1 MKTMKFSYR
10 ATAAAALIAT
20 FTLGA
25 SQASAET
32 WRMSTKVPAESF
44 EGRLHQEF
52 ADKVT
57 EYTNGDVKM
66 QVYPSEQLG
75 DAQTVLEQVSSGI
88 IDIFVDDVSYLN
100 RFNEDIT
107 WTSAPFLFDDRPHWE
122 CFMKSDYFHT
132 ILGKIEEQDNIGVIG
147 DVGPFGRG
155 FRVLVTTEEVTSYQD
170 VQDLKLR
177 LWDNQMIVDVWT
189 ALGTDPLV
197 MAWTDVYQSL
207 QTGIVKAVT
216 SPAILVESMKFYEVA
231 PHIARTDEFNQ
242 ANAYMINLNSWN
254 DISDENKE
262 AVIRAYTEISAKA
275 MSEIQASFD
284 ASLSSMKASA
294 DVTYTELDT
303 TPFIKAAEAI
313 YKGYEAEGKLPEGF
327 LSAVDG
333 TRDSCN

>member
-1 MKTMKFSYR
+1 MKSMKSGYR
-10 ATAAAALIAT
+10 TAAAAAISAT
-20 FTLGA
+20 LALGA

-57 EYTNGDVKM
+57 EYTGGDVKM

-122 CFMKSDYFHT
+122 CFMKSDYFHN
-132 ILGKIEEQDNIGVIG
+132 ILGEIEEQDNIGVIG

-155 FRVLVTTEEVTSYQD
+155 FRVLVTADEVTSYQD
-170 VQDLKLR
+170 VQNLKLR

-242 ANAYMINLNSWN
+242 ANAYMINLSSW
-254 DISDENKE
+254 DAISDENKE
-262 AVIRAYTEISAKA
+262 SVIRAYTEVSDKA
-275 MSEIQASFD
+275 MRELQTTFD
-284 ASLSSMKASA
+284 ASLASMKASS

-303 TPFIKAAEAI
+303 SPFVKAAGEI
-313 YKGYEAEGKLPEGF
+313 YKAYESEGKLPDGF
-327 LSAVDG
+327 LKAVDSA
-333 TRDSCN
+333 RASCT

>member
-1 MKTMKFSYR
+1 MTKKMR
-10 ATAAAALIAT
+10 ATFALLTTTIALVGT
-20 FTLGA
+20 
-25 SQASAET
+25 QAGAET
-32 WRMSTKVPAESF
+32 WRMSTKVPVDSF

-52 ADKVT
+52 ADKVA
-57 EYTNGDVKM
+57 EYTDGGVKI

-122 CFMKSDYFHT
+122 CFMKSDYFHE
-132 ILGKIEEQDNIGVIG
+132 ILNKIGEEDNIGVIG
-147 DVGPFGRG
+147 EVGPFGRG
-155 FRVLVTTEEVTSYQD
+155 FRVLVTKDEVTSYAE
-170 VQDLKLR
+170 VQGLKLR

-242 ANAYMINLNSWN
+242 ANAYMINLGSWN
-254 DISDENKE
+254 EISPADQT
-262 AVIRAYTEISAKA
+262 AVLRAYDEISAKA
-275 MSEIQASFD
+275 VTEIQATFD
-284 ASLSSMKASA
+284 ASLKTMKAQG
-294 DVTYTELDT
+294 VQYTELDT
-303 TPFIKAAEAI
+303 APFVKAAASI
-313 YKGYEAEGKLPEGF
+313 YEGYEKEGKLPTGF
-327 LSAVDG
+327 LEAVDAA
-333 TRDSCN
+333 RLSCN

>member
-1 MKTMKFSYR
+1 MTKNVYKAFALLT
-10 ATAAAALIAT
+10 TTAALIGT
-20 FTLGA
+20 
-25 SQASAET
+25 QAGAET
-32 WRMSTKVPAESF
+32 WRMSTKVPSESF

-52 ADKVT
+52 ADKVA
-57 EYTNGDVKM
+57 EYTDGEVEI

-122 CFMKSDYFHT
+122 CFMGSDYFHD
-132 ILGKIEEQDNIGVIG
+132 ILNKIEEQDNIGVIG
-147 DVGPFGRG
+147 EVGPFGRG
-155 FRVLVTTEEVTSYQD
+155 FRVLITQDEVTSYED

-207 QTGIVKAVT
+207 QTGIVEAVT

-242 ANAYMINLNSWN
+242 ANAYMINLGSW
-254 DISDENKE
+254 DGISPEDQE
-262 AVIRAYTEISAKA
+262 AVLRAYGEISAKA
-275 MSEIQASFD
+275 RTEIQATFD
-284 ASLSSMKASA
+284 ASLKTMQEQGVK
-294 DVTYTELDT
+294 YTELDT
-303 TPFIKAAEAI
+303 APFIKAAASI
-313 YKGYEAEGKLPEGF
+313 YEGYEEEGKLPAGF
-327 LSAVDG
+327 LTAVDAAR
-333 TRDSCN
+333 TSCN